1 MKIEWNNYRC
11 FLSILNALLVVI
23 FGYSTLWITLCIAI
37 LGIIKDVSVD
47 KKNNSF
53 IMHLTNTIL
62 SIYFL
67 IGA

>member
-11 FLSILNALLVVI
+11 FLSILNAFLVVI
-23 FGYSTLWITLCIAI
+23 FGYSMSWITLCIAI
-37 LGIIKDVSVD
+37 LGIIKDVSID

-67 IGA
+67 FGA